1 MYFIRNGRYSIHVSD
16 NFITNTNLKFDDE
29 DEKNQDENIVSELF
43 DGDHFGEIG
52 LIYETKRTATVRSE
66 NYGTLA
72 KLSKS
77 SYQEMMKTFDSMST
91 LFK

>member
-1 MYFIRNGRYSIHVSD
+1 MYFIRNGRYSVHVTDS
-16 NFITNTNLKFDDE
+16 FITNANIKFDDE
-29 DEKNQDENIVSELF
+29 DEKNQDENKVSELF

-77 SYQEMMKTFDSMST
+77 SY
-91 LFK
+91 